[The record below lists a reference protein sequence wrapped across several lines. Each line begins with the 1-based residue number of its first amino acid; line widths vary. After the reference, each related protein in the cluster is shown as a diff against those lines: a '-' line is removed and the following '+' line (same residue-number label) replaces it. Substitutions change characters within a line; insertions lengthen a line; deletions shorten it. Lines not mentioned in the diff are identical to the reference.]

1 MPVNAHHQSFA
12 IERVLEKCPAHV
24 FSAWSHADKKRR
36 WMTASKEQA
45 ENYILDFSVGGREY
59 GAFENEMGRHE
70 NETRYFEIIEN
81 ELIVF
86 SYSMAMNGRVH
97 SVSLV
102 TVRFADEG
110 GGTRLSYDEQM
121 CVIEPSDG
129 AAGREHGWNALLDA
143 MEGVL
148 YQDD

>member
-1 MPVNAHHQSFA
+1 MPVNAHTDSFV
-12 IERVLEKCPAHV
+12 IERVLAKCPAHV
-24 FSAWSHADKKRR
+24 FSAWSDPDKKRQWFAATPER
-36 WMTASKEQA
+36 AKSYEF
-45 ENYILDFSVGGREY
+45 DFRVGGREY
-59 GAFENEMGRHE
+59 GSFENDMGRHE
-70 NETRYFEIIEN
+70 NETRYFAIIPD

-110 GGTRLSYDEQM
+110 GGTHLTYTEQM

-129 AAGREHGWNALLDA
+129 AAGREHGWNALLDG
-143 MEGVL
+143 MEQVL
-148 YQDD
+148 DQEV